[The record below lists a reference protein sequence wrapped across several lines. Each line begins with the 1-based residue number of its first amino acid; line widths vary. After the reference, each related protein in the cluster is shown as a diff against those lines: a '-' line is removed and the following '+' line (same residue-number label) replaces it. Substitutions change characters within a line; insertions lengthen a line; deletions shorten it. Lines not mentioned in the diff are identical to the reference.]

1 MTQDSGRNVVSCIEL
16 FFQEGT
22 SDKIYRATL
31 VEGGGVYSVEVEW
44 GRRGGPMNKG
54 MKAVK
59 VPLAKAQ
66 KELDKV
72 VREKTNKGYQA
83 ITAEV
88 VPAAV
93 APPVGQGSASRAAS
107 SGRARTGQGAQLLNP
122 VEDHMVDTLLDD
134 DDMIAQQKL
143 DGSRVLIHVN
153 DEVIATNRS
162 GQHTQIPAGVKDALA
177 HAPRGTVIDG
187 ELVTT
192 TGTKAAACY
201 WAFDL
206 LQHGTED
213 LRALGYEERYAEL
226 DALVEELSGP
236 VKLVPMAVSSKDYRA
251 LYTKLQKSRAEG
263 IVFKRKGSPY
273 QAGRPSSGGTQLKYK
288 FIKTADVFLTENA
301 GNAYQMAIFHAGE
314 VREVGKVFAGTTN
327 QSRKLIDELISSGE
341 RPVAEVQ
348 YLYATDDDILFQPV
362 FVQLR
367 DDKDPE
373 ECTLDQLVRTNREV
387 R

>member
-31 VEGGGVYSVEVEW
+31 VEGAGVYSVEVEW

-93 APPVGQGSASRAAS
+93 APPVGQGSASRASS

-122 VEDHMVDTLLDD
+122 IEDHMVDTLLDD

-143 DGSRVLIHVN
+143 DGSRV
-153 DEVIATNRS
+153 
-162 GQHTQIPAGVKDALA
+162 
-177 HAPRGTVIDG
+177 
-187 ELVTT
+187 
-192 TGTKAAACY
+192 
-201 WAFDL
+201 
-206 LQHGTED
+206 
-213 LRALGYEERYAEL
+213 
-226 DALVEELSGP
+226 
-236 VKLVPMAVSSKDYRA
+236 
-251 LYTKLQKSRAEG
+251 
-263 IVFKRKGSPY
+263 
-273 QAGRPSSGGTQLKYK
+273 
-288 FIKTADVFLTENA
+288 
-301 GNAYQMAIFHAGE
+301 
-314 VREVGKVFAGTTN
+314 
-327 QSRKLIDELISSGE
+327 
-341 RPVAEVQ
+341 
-348 YLYATDDDILFQPV
+348 
-362 FVQLR
+362 
-367 DDKDPE
+367 
-373 ECTLDQLVRTNREV
+373 
-387 R
+387 